1 MDATKTKGAHSRGTD
16 DECSAPAGAR
26 CSDAEWAAATARAIA
41 SGRLRAATHPRA
53 GRVIPIREGKDD
65 GRQSAMD

>member
-1 MDATKTKGAHSRGTD
+1 MEATKATDAHSLETD
-16 DECSAPAGAR
+16 DEYSAPRGKR

-41 SGRLRAATHPRA
+41 SGRLRAGTHPRA
-53 GRVIPIREGKDD
+53 GRVIPIRRKDD

>member
-1 MDATKTKGAHSRGTD
+1 MDATKTKRARSRGPD
-16 DECSAPAGAR
+16 DECSAPAGGR

-53 GRVIPIREGKDD
+53 GRVIPIRRKDD